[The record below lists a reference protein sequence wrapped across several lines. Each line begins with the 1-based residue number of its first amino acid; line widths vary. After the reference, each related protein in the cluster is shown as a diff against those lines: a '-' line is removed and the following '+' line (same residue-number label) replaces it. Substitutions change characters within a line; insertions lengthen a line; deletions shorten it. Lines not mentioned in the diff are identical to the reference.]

1 MLEFRHI
8 LFPTDF
14 SEQCKAFRKQIQFVG
29 RAFNARVTVLHVV
42 PVMSGGEYGDLAGM
56 FPTAGDFAAVE
67 EKMGSLLIDFS
78 PDQEFAGIP
87 EFTREVSL
95 GDPAVVIAD
104 YAINRK
110 VDLIMMPTHGYGR
123 FRSLLMGSVASKVLH
138 DAECPVWTAAHGAP
152 HGEGPDPKSHVG
164 VKNIIAGLDLAKGQ
178 LDAIG
183 AAGDLARKFDA
194 SVRLVHAVPAA
205 EHVPGDTGGDEFGQF
220 LIKAAR
226 EHIERLQAKTGTTF
240 DVAVEPGDVASVI
253 RKTALRTNSDL
264 VVLGRGVVH
273 APLGRLRS
281 KAYEIIRESPCPVLS
296 L

>member
-14 SEQCKAFRKQIQFVG
+14 SEQCKAFRKQVQFVG
-29 RAFNARVTVLHVV
+29 RQFNARVTVLHVV
-42 PVMSGGEYGDLAGM
+42 PVVSGGEYGDLAGM

-67 EKMGSLLIDFS
+67 EKMGSLLLKFF

-87 EFTREVSL
+87 DFTREVSL
-95 GDPAVVIAD
+95 GDPSVVIAD
-104 YAINRK
+104 YAVNHK

-138 DAECPVWTAAHGAP
+138 DAECPVWTAAHGVP
-152 HGEGPDPKSHVG
+152 HGEGPDPMSHVG
-164 VKNIIAGLDLAKGQ
+164 VRKVVAALDLAEGQ
-178 LDAIG
+178 IDVIG
-183 AAGDLARKFDA
+183 AAADLSRKFDA
-194 SVRLVHAVPAA
+194 SVTLVHAVPAA
-205 EHVPGDTGGDEFGQF
+205 EHVPGDTGGDEFGEF

-226 EHIERLQAKTGTTF
+226 EHIEGLQAKAGTTF
-240 DVAVEPGDVASVI
+240 DVAVEPGDVSSVI
-253 RKTALRTNSDL
+253 RKTVLNTNSDL
-264 VVLGRGVVH
+264 VLLGRGVVH

-281 KAYEIIRESPCPVLS
+281 KAYEIIREAPCPVLS